1 MLDKGFFSILVK
13 ELPMQYRKY
22 IFDSAGSGAKAKN
35 VMGGDYPQ
43 TYSEPYGT
51 NKKARLLKRQH
62 RKFGGSFA
70 PVATGDLLRDF
81 KAGNTGLLSDGMGY
95 GFITD
100 MGKVKSLAKSG
111 RPISTTARPLPKPVE
126 KWIMAEADK
135 YAKKQWA
142 KNKGGTYN
150 I

>member
-22 IFDSAGSGAKAKN
+22 IFDPAGRGAMAKN
-35 VMGGDYPQ
+35 VEGNNYPKL
-43 TYSEPYGT
+43 YSEPYGA
-51 NKKARLLKRQH
+51 NKKKGLLKRQH
-62 RKFGGSFA
+62 KKFSGSFA
-70 PVATGDLLRDF
+70 PVATGDLIRDF
-81 KAGNTGLLSDGMGY
+81 KAKNSGLIGNGMGF

-100 MGKVKSLAKSG
+100 MGKVKSLTASG
-111 RPISTTARPLPKPVE
+111 RPISTNQQPLPKPVG

-135 YAKKQWA
+135 YAKKKWA